1 MHTILIAECAQEISS
16 FNPVPSEY
24 TNFTVVRG
32 DEIIQRHR
40 DQNTSIAGALG
51 VFKERADDI
60 RVVPTYAATAYSAG
74 MLSKKGFAKLSDELL
89 AAIRAKAKGAAA
101 LYFSLHGAMGA
112 DGELDPE
119 GNLLER
125 AREILGPRIP
135 IVISLDLHGILTER
149 MLRHIDGV
157 VIYHTYPHVDF
168 ADTGQRAA
176 RLLLRILDRAI
187 KPVISR
193 VVVPCLVRGDELIT
207 ETGVYGGVIR
217 QAQKLEQS
225 GKAAAAAFM
234 IGNPF
239 TDVPELCSQAVVVTD
254 GDVAGAEA
262 AATDLAWSFWADR
275 PLMQTRLVAIQDAIA
290 KAKTMTGPV
299 IFTDAADA
307 TSSGATGDSN
317 AILVALVKA
326 GYAGKVLLPI
336 VDPPAVK
343 AAFAAGVGATLKV
356 KLGGALDKRFKPVEL
371 EVTVDLLSRGRCVLE
386 RSGLPMDAGP
396 TAVLLHKNFTIVAIT
411 RGAYLFDRA
420 VFYAAGQDPKRFDLT
435 VVKSPHCEHH
445 MFDDWAER
453 NFNIDAPGA
462 TSANLHSLG
471 HRICRRPIYPLDP
484 EATFKPKPQTFQR
497 GRN

>member
-1 MHTILIAECAQEISS
+1 MRTILIAECAQEISS

-24 TNFTVVRG
+24 ASFTIVRG
-32 DEIIQRHR
+32 DDIIERHR

-51 VFKERADDI
+51 VFKERASDI

-74 MLSKKGFAKLSDELL
+74 MLSKQGFAKLADELL
-89 AAIRAKAKGAAA
+89 AAIRAKAEGADA
-101 LYFSLHGAMGA
+101 LYFSMHGAMGA

-119 GNLLER
+119 GALLER
-125 AREILGPRIP
+125 AREILGPRLP

-157 VIYHTYPHVDF
+157 AIYHTYPHVDF
-168 ADTGQRAA
+168 ADTGERAA
-176 RLLLRILDRAI
+176 KLMLRILDGGI

-217 QAQKLEQS
+217 QAQALERS
-225 GKAAAAAFM
+225 GKAVAAAFM

-239 TDVPELCSQAVVVTD
+239 TDVPELCSQAVVMSD
-254 GDVAGAEA
+254 GDVAGAEQ
-262 AATDLAWSFWADR
+262 AATELAWSFWADR
-275 PLMQTRLVAIQDAIA
+275 PLMQTRLVGLEDAIA
-290 KAKTMTGPV
+290 KARTMSGPV

-317 AILVALVKA
+317 AILAALVKA
-326 GYAGKVLLPI
+326 GYERKVLLPI

-343 AAFAAGVGATLKV
+343 AAFAAGVGAAIRV
-356 KLGGALDKRFKPVEL
+356 KLGGALDQRFEPIEL
-371 EVTVDLLSRGRCVLE
+371 DVTVDLLSRGRCTLE

-396 TAVLLHKNFTIVAIT
+396 TAVLIHKNFTIVAIT

-420 VFYAAGQDPKRFDLT
+420 VFYAAGQDPKRFELT

-445 MFDDWAER
+445 MFDEWAER

-471 HRICRRPIYPLDP
+471 HTICQRPVYPLD
-484 EATFKPKPQTFQR
+484 ADVVFKPKPQTFQR